1 MTDHLLIGILIGMTS
16 GIAALIVICAVTVRR
31 FDVAGRFE
39 YARVQR
45 ALVDLQR
52 SWARA
57 EEGIRQD
64 IATTHRELEAVSRD
78 ARDESSEGARALR
91 DQIAGGLTGLTASL
105 TGRLTELTQPV
116 MSALRAHP
124 MSTLDQMAEAQE
136 RRFGAVSAELQSFT
150 EAVQAR
156 LDEVRTLL
164 QERLRQMQAD
174 NRDSLEQLRADAAGH
189 AKDLRN
195 DVFESLELQVEQVRA
210 TVDAKLE
217 NTLERN
223 LDTHFSRVGERL
235 ALVGERLDQVHQ
247 GLVEVQ
253 TFAAGV
259 GNIQRALAAVRLGGT
274 KSRLEP
280 AAAPDDAESRPRATR
295 RRSKPP
301 AGESD
306 RGGVEAPAP

>member
-1 MTDHLLIGILIGMTS
+1 MTEHILIGILIGMTS
-16 GIAALIVICAVTVRR
+16 GIAALIVISAVTLRR
-31 FDVAGRFE
+31 FDVAGRLE
-39 YARVQR
+39 HARIHR

-52 SWARA
+52 GWAQA
-57 EEGIRQD
+57 GEAIRQD

-91 DQIAGGLTGLTASL
+91 DQIAGGLTGLTTSL

-116 MSALRAHP
+116 LIALRAHP

-195 DVFESLELQVEQVRA
+195 DVFESLESQVEQVRA

-217 NTLERN
+217 STLERS
-223 LDTHFSRVGERL
+223 LAAHFSRVGDRLEVVSERL
-235 ALVGERLDQVHQ
+235 EQVQ
-247 GLVEVQ
+247 RGLVEVQ

-280 AAAPDDAESRPRATR
+280 AGTPGDARPRAAR
-295 RRSKPP
+295 RRTKPLVAEP
-301 AGESD
+301 SRD
-306 RGGVEAPAP
+306 VVEAPAP